1 MRVLVVTCL
10 MAKLKKISDKE
21 FFAVL
26 RENAGLYARTAKAI
40 EEQFRVA
47 YTRQAVRD
55 RAEKHPDILADIE
68 DENIDVAEAGLHSLM
83 SADDDRVKLKA
94 IELYLKT
101 KGKKRGYVE
110 KQEVES
116 SGVQII
122 QVEYVN
128 ERESDNQT

>member
-1 MRVLVVTCL
+1 